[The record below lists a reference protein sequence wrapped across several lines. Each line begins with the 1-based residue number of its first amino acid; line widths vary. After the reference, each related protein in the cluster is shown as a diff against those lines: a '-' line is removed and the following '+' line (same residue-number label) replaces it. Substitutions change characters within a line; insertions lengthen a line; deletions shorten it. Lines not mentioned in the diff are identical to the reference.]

1 MVMNCKALG
10 LLPADALE
18 PRRTQAVRAAKRF
31 AMSVAL
37 QVVALMLA
45 AVTMGLSLAHALEFP
60 GKRRL
65 SKEQYLIAQRIYYP
79 GFTVGG
85 LAEPAV
91 IVATLAL
98 LTLTPWATQRF
109 WLIAG
114 AGIAFVVVQAIF
126 WLMTQPM
133 NAYWLGEIELSL
145 PARRFFALGRADTTP
160 DWTVARDRWECS
172 HLLRAMAA
180 MLGLFLLSVA
190 VAS

>member
-1 MVMNCKALG
+1 
-10 LLPADALE
+10 
-18 PRRTQAVRAAKRF
+18 
-31 AMSVAL
+31 MSVAL
-37 QVVALMLA
+37 QVLALMLA

-98 LTLTPWATQRF
+98 LTLTPWASQRF

-126 WLMTQPM
+126 WLMTQPL
-133 NAYWLGEIELSL
+133 NTYWLRDTELS
-145 PARRFFALGRADTTP
+145 PSAKNFFALGRADMP
-160 DWTVARDRWECS
+160 RDWTVARDRWERS
-172 HLLRAMAA
+172 HLLRAIAA
-180 MLGLFLLSVA
+180 MLGLLLLSVA